1 MLKNETLLS
10 FLSTDTDYTLDEQYV
25 AEGADYYI
33 NQDSDPLKNH
43 SKCTLVLSGSF
54 DRDDY
59 PQFSMAEGVL
69 SGGLP
74 RQNWPGGLT
83 WSDDDGNVTRRMGAF
98 AFWEPSLGLSSG
110 TEGFIWPFCTYSAS
124 GQAIKPDYI
133 FCMAYNASG
142 ELIDTVR
149 YEASEL
155 GTWNTSIEQ
164 TSASVSWVD
173 PLRDE
178 YYKTY
183 AYNVYDIHVPSGTRV
198 SVVAIMHH

>member
-1 MLKNETLLS
+1 MLKNEALMS

-25 AEGADYYI
+25 AEAADYFV
-33 NQDSDPLKNH
+33 NQSDNPLKNH
-43 SKCTLVLSGSF
+43 SKTTLILSGSF

-59 PQFSMAEGVL
+59 PQFSMAEGVI
-69 SGGLP
+69 SDGLP
-74 RQNWPGGLT
+74 QQNWPGYIRWT
-83 WSDDDGNVTRRMGAF
+83 DDDGNITRQMGALS
-98 AFWEPSLGLSSG
+98 FWEPSLGLDSG
-110 TEGFIWPFCTYSAS
+110 TEGFIWPFCVFDTSRR
-124 GQAIKPDYI
+124 AIKPDYI

-142 ELIDTVR
+142 ELITTAR

-164 TSASVSWVD
+164 TSASVSWVN

-178 YYKTY
+178 YYKDRP
-183 AYNVYDIHVPSGTRV
+183 YNVYDIHVPSGTRV